1 MTYLFEEQLCAPG
14 RFFFLLIIKKT
25 RRELELILAC
35 QNADERADGVALHY
49 YQQNGQ
55 GSL

>member
-14 RFFFLLIIKKT
+14 RFFILLIIKKT

-49 YQQNGQ
+49 YQQNGR
-55 GSL
+55 GSP